1 MQRSTV
7 TIRNTDLPAVEHFKE
22 CSEVLLILRC
32 FVMDISDQRR
42 VQQRLR
48 FGPEL
53 ITGFAIAFGVS
64 NQCGHELQDILLG
77 MNVRERIVMLRLFEI
92 DCVEDSDHI
101 RLIKWFP
108 MFVFHGIPLCIQHRS
123 AALQGF
129 SAFYKDTGLGIGYD
143 VRTVHL

>member
-1 MQRSTV
+1 MA
-7 TIRNTDLPAVEHFKE
+7 LPAVEHFKE

-53 ITGFAIAFGVS
+53 ITGFAIAFGVG

-92 DCVEDSDHI
+92 DRIKNLNSIVCLYKRISDFWQCCTFWE
-101 RLIKWFP
+101 R
-108 MFVFHGIPLCIQHRS
+108 FVKTIFMSL
-123 AALQGF
+123 A
-129 SAFYKDTGLGIGYD
+129 K
-143 VRTVHL
+143 